1 MKIKTEYYLAD
12 VDKEKIIKKR
22 KAFLNY
28 KEDLIKFYQNMN
40 PKEFYL
46 MKGVPSGFSVDTLLL
61 HANRYAR
68 KYNLPYKMATMGSDI
83 KRKRSWEKEYVN
95 SFWGWRY
102 VFLKKRKKMKKKYCE
117 ACGETKEK
125 CSGYKCWI

>member
-40 PKEFYL
+40 PKEVYL
-46 MKGVPSGFSVDTLLL
+46 MKGVPSGFDEDTLLL
-61 HANRYAR
+61 YANRYAR
-68 KYNLPYKMATMGSDI
+68 KYNLPYKIVTRGSGI
-83 KRKRSWEKEYVN
+83 KRKRSWETGFL
-95 SFWGWRY
+95 SSGMGWRY
-102 VFLKKRKKMKKKYCE
+102 VFLKRRKRVN
-117 ACGETKEK
+117 
-125 CSGYKCWI
+125 